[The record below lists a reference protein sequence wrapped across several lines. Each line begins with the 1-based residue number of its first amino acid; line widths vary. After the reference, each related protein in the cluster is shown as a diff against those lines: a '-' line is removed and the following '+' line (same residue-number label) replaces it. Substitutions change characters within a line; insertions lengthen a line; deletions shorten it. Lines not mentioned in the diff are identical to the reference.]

1 MPNGWSPQP
10 YRPPYRLMIVCTATR
25 RYFEATDAERQEI
38 CLPRFRQMIEEWKEL
53 GARPVA
59 SFVDDVFQVGEAH
72 EPFFSFYLIYE
83 VDELDVAAALMQA
96 ARQTVGG
103 VRLDTWL
110 KLSLRLGR
118 PFFAHEETVPH
129 RTVDPEGNS

>member
-1 MPNGWSPQP
+1 MV
-10 YRPPYRLMIVCTATR
+10 VCTATT
-25 RYFEATDAERQEI
+25 RYFDATDAERAEI
-38 CLPRFRQMIEEWKEL
+38 CLPRFRQMLEEWEEL

-72 EPFFSFYLIYE
+72 EPFWSFYLIYE
-83 VDELDVAAALMQA
+83 VDTLDVAAQLLQA
-96 ARQTVGG
+96 SRQTVSG

-118 PFFAHEETVPH
+118 AFFSREETTPH
-129 RTVDPEGNS
+129 RTVDVAGNS